1 MLYLTQILSEE
12 LIHKK
17 SPQEIT
23 ALLYEACIINLEKS
37 ITAIHSKNYI
47 DANEHLQKSNDI
59 LYRLGGGIN
68 YEAGIVADQLEALYD
83 YMANKLI
90 EANLRKDTQLIKEVL
105 HIMEQIAAGWNQALQ
120 KKTDDQS
127 GDFKQKSLAYEQN
140 VRYDNQK

>member
-37 ITAIHSKNYI
+37 IRAIHSKNYI

-90 EANLRKDTQLIKEVL
+90 AANLRKDTQLIKEVL
-105 HIMEQIAAGWNQALQ
+105 HIMKQIATAWNEALQ
-120 KKTDDQS
+120 KKTDAQS
-127 GDFKQKSLAYEQN
+127 GTLKQKALAYEHSGL
-140 VRYDNQK
+140 YDNEK